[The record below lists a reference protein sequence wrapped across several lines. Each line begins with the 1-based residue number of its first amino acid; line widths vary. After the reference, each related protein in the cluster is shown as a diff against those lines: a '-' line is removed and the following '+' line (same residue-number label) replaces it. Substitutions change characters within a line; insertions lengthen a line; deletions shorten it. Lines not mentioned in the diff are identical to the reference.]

1 MPARTGRTV
10 GFLFALVVPLR
21 AAQVHSFDEVAPII
35 YKNCVPCHHT
45 GGAGPFP
52 LATYE
57 DVKRHATQIAV
68 VTASRYMP
76 PWLPQNGY
84 GEFAEERR
92 LTSAQIRLIGEWAAQ
107 GAPAGHAATPSIA
120 PQFSSGWQLGP
131 PDLIVKPG
139 KPFLLPAAGPDLFWN
154 FVLSPNLHA
163 TKYVRAIEIRPRN
176 PRLVHHANVL
186 TDRART
192 MRFEE
197 AKPGEGFPGMDLS
210 VSSDSFD
217 PDSHFL
223 FWKPGNRPYEEPDGM
238 AWKLDPGDDL
248 VLNIHLQPS
257 GKPEEELPGDWLVF
271 HRPCA
276 NEAPHA
282 HPARARSRLG
292 HPGWRR

>member
-1 MPARTGRTV
+1 MKWLRLSIRT
-10 GFLFALVVPLR
+10 ACLVTTLEGQ
-21 AAQVHSFDEVAPII
+21 AHFH
-35 YKNCVPCHHT
+35 C
-45 GGAGPFP
+45 
-52 LATYE
+52 ATYE

-186 TDRART
+186 IRSSQNDAFRRG
-192 MRFEE
+192 E
-197 AKPGEGFPGMDLS
+197 AG
-210 VSSDSFD
+210 
-217 PDSHFL
+217 
-223 FWKPGNRPYEEPDGM
+223 
-238 AWKLDPGDDL
+238 
-248 VLNIHLQPS
+248 
-257 GKPEEELPGDWLVF
+257 
-271 HRPCA
+271 
-276 NEAPHA
+276 
-282 HPARARSRLG
+282 
-292 HPGWRR
+292 